1 LSFLTLL
8 KVGGKPCYRKL
19 EAMNTVIRFQ
29 SLISTAKAE
38 EVFKIVLKLDQEY
51 VEKRFKASKAREEIE
66 RIRGVYNMKSAE
78 VNQLKSFINVT

>member
-1 LSFLTLL
+1 
-8 KVGGKPCYRKL
+8 
-19 EAMNTVIRFQ
+19 MNTVIRFQ

>member
-1 LSFLTLL
+1 
-8 KVGGKPCYRKL
+8 
-19 EAMNTVIRFQ
+19 MNTVIRFQ

-66 RIRGVYNMKSAE
+66 RIIGVYNMKSAE